1 MALSGY
7 KEFSTGE
14 VLTAANVNNHLMQVI
29 MVYADSSARDA
40 GIASGKREEGQFVFL
55 KDSNTLQFYD
65 GSSFVDFIGEGDIT
79 GVTITTASN
88 SGLAGGAAAT
98 SGAFSATLTA
108 DLNNLTAATVSVAN
122 DSIAIV
128 DADDSNAT
136 KKESIAD
143 LVSGFTGANLTATS
157 GVIALDI
164 DAEVDF
170 NDQTAKEIVLK
181 DYAETDVAVS
191 SGTTLAIDLANGNT
205 GSVTLGHNVTDI
217 DFTNVPT
224 NGTSKFTL
232 KVTQDGTG
240 NRTMAINAI
249 TVNGGSNVTALTV
262 GNAGLTLS
270 TAAASVDLLTFL
282 FFDASTPL
290 LNALLD
296 FKNS

>member
-1 MALSGY
+1 MANGF
-7 KEFSTGE
+7 KVFSTGE
-14 VLTAANVNNHLMQVI
+14 VLTAADVNDYLMEQSI
-29 MVYADSSARDA
+29 SIFADSTARDA
-40 GIASGKREEGQFVFL
+40 QISSPIEGQFCYL
-55 KDSNTLQFYD
+55 SDSNVLQFYN
-65 GSSFVDFIGEGDIT
+65 GSGWASFIGEGDIT

-98 SGAFSATLTA
+98 SGAFSATMTT
-108 DLNNLTAATVSVAN
+108 DLNNLTAADVDVAA

-128 DADDSNAT
+128 DANDSNAT
-136 KKESIAD
+136 KKEAIAD
-143 LVSGFTGANLTATS
+143 LVTGITGANLTASS
-157 GVIALDI
+157 GVIGLDI

-181 DYAETDVAVS
+181 DYAETDVAIS

-224 NGTSKFTL
+224 NGTSTFTL

>member
-224 NGTSKFTL
+224 NGTSTFTL

-262 GNAGLTLS
+262 GNA
-270 TAAASVDLLTFL
+270 
-282 FFDASTPL
+282 
-290 LNALLD
+290 
-296 FKNS
+296 